1 MRAFD
6 DFVKRKLIEQF
17 TDIFTLDIADIPD
30 KQTTQQAPPSLPNN

>member
-17 TDIFTLDIADIPD
+17 TDIFTLDIPDIPD
-30 KQTTQQAPPSLPNN
+30 KQTTQAAPPSLPNN